1 MPATAIRYTTTQTA
15 TMLGITPGRVR
26 QLAHGRGVGA
36 RTIDGWMF
44 STADIEAL
52 RERAPGRPR
61 ADIEPRD
68 YLTLS
73 PQEATLIV
81 AALNDHLRTPGIGE
95 RDELML
101 TVLDSVGPD
110 AEGDRLDEMYGVS
123 DWKGLV
129 VRVSALSHEQ
139 AAMVMDAAEAY
150 WGLDPHADNI
160 EDDLHAVGLI

>member
-1 MPATAIRYTTTQTA
+1 MPTTYTAAQVA
-15 TMLGITPGRVR
+15 AMLGVTVGRVR
-26 QLAHGRGVGA
+26 QLAHSRSVGE
-36 RTIDGWMF
+36 RTIDGWQF
-44 STADIEAL
+44 TGGDVVAL
-52 RERAPGRPR
+52 RDRKPGRPHT
-61 ADIEPRD
+61 DIEPRD
-68 YLTLS
+68 FLTLS

-81 AALNDHLRTPGIGE
+81 AALNGHLRTPGVGE

-129 VRVSALSHEQ
+129 VRVSSLSHEQ

-150 WGLDPHADNI
+150 WDLAPHADNI